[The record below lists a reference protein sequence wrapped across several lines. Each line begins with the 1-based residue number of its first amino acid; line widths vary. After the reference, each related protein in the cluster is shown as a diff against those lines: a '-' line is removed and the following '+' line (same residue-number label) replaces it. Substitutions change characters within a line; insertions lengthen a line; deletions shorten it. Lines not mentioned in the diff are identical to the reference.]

1 MLGRLLLLLII
12 VPVLELFVLIKVG
25 QQIGVLPTIT
35 LVLLTGIIGIMLART
50 QGLYILTRIVNS
62 LRRGELPGDDLLNG
76 FLVLL
81 GASFLLTPGLITD
94 SAGFLLLLPGTRRP
108 VKAWLYYKLGKALK
122 DGTLRFLRR

>member
-81 GASFLLTPGLITD
+81 GASFLSAWSDYRP
-94 SAGFLLLLPGTRRP
+94 AGFLLLLPGTRRP